1 MKFNQKF
8 KKLEHIGKWNF
19 FEKKN
24 NTLKMK
30 HKIILLKNYNKFDSL
45 VITSNYYY
53 SFYYCLLLPSQMSHF
68 IRNCMIMIPQR
79 EEEEEEKSNKKE
91 GNENLPRQSPT
102 VSLK

>member
-1 MKFNQKF
+1 MKFNQKL
-8 KKLEHIGKWNF
+8 KKLEFTLEN
-19 FEKKN
+19 ETSLRKKN
-24 NTLKMK
+24 TMKMK

-79 EEEEEEKSNKKE
+79 EEEEEESNKKE